1 MQEYLKIAI
10 VMLMAIPFV
19 YMFYDVTKDL
29 LKTTYKLLT
38 EKAKPAV
45 VQVLTYIFN

>member
-1 MQEYLKIAI
+1 MQEYFKII
-10 VMLMAIPFV
+10 VVGLMAIPFV

-29 LKTTYKLLT
+29 LITTYKILT
-38 EKAKPAV
+38 DKAKPAV